1 MVNLEDAIVARLE
14 SHGETFE
21 ILIDPD
27 VAKEVRDG
35 KEVELLDRM
44 VIDEVFKDARKGTRP
59 ADEKIQ
65 EVFGTDDI
73 VEIARRII
81 LKGEVQLT
89 IEQRREIMEGKR
101 RRVIG
106 EIAKN
111 AINPQ
116 TNSPHPPTRIEL
128 ALDEAKFH
136 VDPFKPLDQQVK
148 RAMDLLRPMM
158 PIKFARN
165 RIAVRMKGEDYG
177 RCYDDLRALGEVVQ
191 DEWQEDGSWIGV
203 VEIPAGVK
211 DELFSRIKSK
221 TKGEAEM
228 RPL

>member
-35 KEVELLDRM
+35 KEVDLLDRM

-59 ADEKIQ
+59 ADDKVL
-65 EVFGTDDI
+65 EVFGTDDV

-89 IEQRREIMEGKR
+89 TEQRREIMEGKR
-101 RRVIG
+101 RRVIA

-136 VDPFKPLDQQVK
+136 VDPFKPLDQQIK

-158 PIKFARN
+158 PIKFARS
-165 RIAVRMKGEDYG
+165 RVAVRMKGEDYG

-191 DEWQEDGSWIGV
+191 EEWQDDGSWIGV